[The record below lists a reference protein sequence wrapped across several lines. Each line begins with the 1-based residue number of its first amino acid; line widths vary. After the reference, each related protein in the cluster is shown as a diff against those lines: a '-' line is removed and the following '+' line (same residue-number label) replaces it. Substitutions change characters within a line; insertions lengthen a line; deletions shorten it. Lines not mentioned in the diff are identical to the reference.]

1 MASRI
6 DRPRVLANFK
16 ATRSVREKAKRTK
29 PSAAEKRDG
38 MSDAH
43 LAAIRKC
50 PCVACLPFVRM
61 AGEAHHLKHG
71 TGERGAG
78 MRSTDRWAV
87 PLCRDHHEDVE
98 RAGSRN
104 EPEVFAK
111 WGIVDAMQLASDL
124 WRATPSAPAMTKI
137 LIAHKGKS

>member
-1 MASRI
+1 MASQI

-16 ATRSVREKAKRTK
+16 PTRSVREKAKRIK

-50 PCVACLPFVRM
+50 PCVACLRVP

-78 MRSTDRWAV
+78 MRSTDRWAT
-87 PLCRDHHEDVE
+87 PLCRTHHEDVE

-104 EPEVFAK
+104 EPAVFAR
-111 WGIVDAMQLASDL
+111 WGVEDAMQLASDL
-124 WRATPSAPAMTKI
+124 WRASPSVPSMTRI
-137 LIAHKGKS
+137 VIAHRGSRT